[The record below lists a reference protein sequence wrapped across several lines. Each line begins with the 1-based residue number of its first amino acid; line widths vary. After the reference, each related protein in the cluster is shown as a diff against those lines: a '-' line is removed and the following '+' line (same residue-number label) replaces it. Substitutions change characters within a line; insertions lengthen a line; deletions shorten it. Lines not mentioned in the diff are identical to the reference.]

1 MRKLFVGL
9 DISQLDYK
17 VSIIDQEGDNPIA
30 PFAVDNNE
38 PGSNKLVDKLLAV
51 CKKTNTQTI
60 FIGFESTSVYGWH
73 IQYFLADNKELK
85 PYNPSI
91 ICFNPKII
99 DKFKKSLNVNPYKD
113 DWVDANAIA
122 ERLRF
127 GRLPKAS
134 QVDFRYLSL
143 QRLTR
148 HRFHLIRSLIK
159 EKCYYLN
166 NLFLKFNGL
175 CQTKVFSNNFGATAS
190 SLFDNFFNTEEIAK
204 ASMDELIDFLIDK
217 GKGKFD
223 EPEKVAKKLKQAA
236 ANSYKLRPNIDD
248 SLNFVLCSCRHNIT
262 SLNQQIRSV
271 DKVIEREVMGLTN
284 EYQCLK
290 SIKGI
295 GPVIA
300 AGIIAEIS
308 NISRF
313 DSESALAK
321 YSGIYWNKYQSGSYE
336 AEDSSVQRTG
346 NSYLRYYFVQA
357 AEQMRRHLPE
367 FNEFYTRKYNESK
380 THKHKRALILT
391 ARKAVRLIFALLR
404 EEKLYKPSAK
414 KGEVNINNK

>member
-1 MRKLFVGL
+1 MNKLFVGL

-17 VSIIDQEGDNPIA
+17 VSIIDMDGANLIA

-38 PGSNKLVDKLLAV
+38 PGSNELVDKLLAT
-51 CKKTNTQTI
+51 CKKNNTEKV

-73 IQYFLADNKELK
+73 IQYFLADNKALK
-85 PYNPSI
+85 AYKPSI

-99 DKFKKSLNVNPYKD
+99 DKFKKSLDVNPYKD

-148 HRFHLIRSLIK
+148 HRFHLVRNLIR

-166 NLFLKFNGL
+166 NLFLKFNSI
-175 CQTKVFSNNFGATAS
+175 CQTKVFSDNFGATALA
-190 SLFDNFFNTEEIAK
+190 LFDDFFNTEEIAK
-204 ASMDELIDFLIDK
+204 ASIDELIDFLIDK
-217 GKGKFD
+217 SKGRFD
-223 EPEKVAKKLKQAA
+223 SPREVAKKLKHAA
-236 ANSYKLRPNIDD
+236 ANSYKLRPNVDN
-248 SLNFVLCSCRHNIT
+248 SLNFVLCSCRHNMT
-262 SLNQQIRSV
+262 SLNEQINSV
-271 DKVIEREVMGLTN
+271 NKVIDREVKGLTN
-284 EYQCLK
+284 EYQCLL
-290 SIKGI
+290 SVKGI

-300 AGIIAEIS
+300 AGIIAEIGS
-308 NISRF
+308 ISRF
-313 DSESALAK
+313 DSDSALAK
-321 YSGIYWNKYQSGSYE
+321 YSGIYWNKRQSGEYE
-336 AEDSSVQRTG
+336 AEDSKVQRTG

-357 AEQMRRHLPE
+357 AEQMKRYLPE
-367 FNEFYTRKYNESK
+367 YNEFYARKYKESK

-414 KGEVNINNK
+414 KGEVNIRTT

>member
-1 MRKLFVGL
+1 MNKIFVGL
-9 DISQLDYK
+9 DISKLDYK
-17 VSIIDQEGDNPIA
+17 ISVIDQEGHSVIA

-38 PGSNKLVDKLLAV
+38 SGSYELVDKIIVA
-51 CKKTNTQTI
+51 CRKTKAEKV

-85 PYNPSI
+85 SYKPSI

-99 DKFKKSLNVNPYKD
+99 DKFKKSLDVNPYKD
-113 DWVDANAIA
+113 DWVDANAVA

-148 HRFHLIRSLIK
+148 HRFHLVRNLIR

-166 NLFLKFNGL
+166 NLFLKFNTL
-175 CQTKVFSNNFGATAS
+175 CQTKVFSDNFSATAS
-190 SLFDNFFNTEEIAK
+190 SLFQDFFSTDQIAN
-204 ASMDELIDFLIDK
+204 ASILELIDFLIEK
-217 GKGKFD
+217 SRGGFD
-223 EPEKVAKKLKQAA
+223 DPEKVAKKLKQAA
-236 ANSYKLRPNIDD
+236 SNSYKLRPNVDS
-248 SLNFVLCSCRHNIT
+248 SLNFVLCSCLHNIT
-262 SLNQQIRSV
+262 SLNQQINSV
-271 DKVIEREVMGLTN
+271 DKVIEREVKGLTN
-284 EYQCLK
+284 EYQCLR
-290 SIKGI
+290 SVKGI
-295 GPVIA
+295 GPVIS
-300 AGIIAEIS
+300 AGLIAEIG

-321 YSGIYWNKYQSGSYE
+321 YSGIYWNKHQSGEFE

-357 AEQMRRHLPE
+357 AEQMKRYLPE
-367 FNEFYTRKYNESK
+367 YNEFYTRKYNESK
-380 THKHKRALILT
+380 THKHKRALTLT

-414 KGEVNINNK
+414 KGVVNISNT